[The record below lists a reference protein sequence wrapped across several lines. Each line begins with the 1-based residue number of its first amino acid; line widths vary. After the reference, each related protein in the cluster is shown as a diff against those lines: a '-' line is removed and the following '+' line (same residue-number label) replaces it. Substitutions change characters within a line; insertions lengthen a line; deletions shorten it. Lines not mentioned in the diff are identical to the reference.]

1 METTKICFKCGR
13 ELPLS
18 QFYRMAKMADGHLN
32 KCKDCT
38 KKDVKER
45 YDRLSQDP
53 AYMEKERAR
62 GRDKYARLGYVNKEP
77 TETQKAKRAL
87 YRGLRST
94 KRAVGM
100 DKGRA
105 EELHHWNYNIN
116 MSVIIMPRRLHHRL
130 HAVIEL
136 NVEEGIY
143 YYQGHP
149 LDTLDKHLAV
159 VKMVCEKQGY
169 DFSKILA
176 VA

>member
-1 METTKICFKCGR
+1 METTKICFKCER
-13 ELPLS
+13 ELPIS
-18 QFYRMAKMADGHLN
+18 QFYRHPKMPDGHLN

-53 AYMEKERAR
+53 AFMEKERAR
-62 GRDKYARLGYVNKEP
+62 GRDKYARLGYRWKEVSD
-77 TETQKAKRAL
+77 TQKVKRAL
-87 YRGLRST
+87 YPCLRNTKEKTGLP
-94 KRAVGM
+94 
-100 DKGRA
+100 KGGE
-105 EELHHWNYNIN
+105 EELHHWNYNLN
-116 MSVIIMPRRLHHRL
+116 MSIIIMPRRLHHRL

-143 YYQGHP
+143 YYQGQP
-149 LDTLDKHLAV
+149 LDTIDKHLEV